1 MPTAPTPVDPAVLR
15 VLLRRLTEL
24 EVEAHGVTD
33 AVLGHLPDA
42 GPAMAETTVI
52 DLASGLVDAFSGLA
66 DSVARTRRTLAE
78 SQSPSLP
85 QRFVDVDL
93 TLVRDLDEVRR

>member
-42 GPAMAETTVI
+42 GPAIFRALGAEPPAYPT
-52 DLASGLVDAFSGLA
+52 A
-66 DSVARTRRTLAE
+66 
-78 SQSPSLP
+78 Q
-85 QRFVDVDL
+85 
-93 TLVRDLDEVRR
+93 